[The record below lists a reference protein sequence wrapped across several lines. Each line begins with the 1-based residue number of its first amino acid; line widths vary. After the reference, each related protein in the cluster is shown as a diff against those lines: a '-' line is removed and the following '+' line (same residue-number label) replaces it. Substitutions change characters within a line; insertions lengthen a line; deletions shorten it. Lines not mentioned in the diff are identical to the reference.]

1 MKKLLGFMLS
11 FSLSFSPLV
20 YANDALLKEAQAGNA
35 EAQFK
40 VAAMYAL
47 GKLGN
52 KSPEDRE
59 KMFGWLEKSA
69 EQGFLK
75 AQETLCKQYLD
86 RCDYSKALKWS
97 IKASEKGSKLGKA
110 TKAYLLY
117 FGENVIP
124 IDKTKAFS
132 LIKEC
137 SSEPLAKTLLGYYYL
152 NGWFDFETNFD
163 EAEKLAKEAIKEKCS
178 KAYELLNT
186 IYTNHFFIDSDKE
199 NIIKKMKDNINEGI
213 KQNPFDDDLLLCKAR
228 ILVAFSKSSVEQK
241 EGKEILIKLSEK
253 DNKSACKIL
262 YEYELKINKAPEK
275 ALKYLIKASEDYCSD
290 YPLKLFDLY
299 VMGNNNTGIVVEK
312 DTKKAREIALKAISY
327 NNQGFLEKYIVIR
340 RMADKNPE
348 YKKLIGE
355 AYIEDFDCNKYIK
368 IAAENGSPAMMFAYA
383 KTLEKDDMEAE
394 RLKYY
399 EAAANMHWPDAQG
412 TLAMKYHNDKDF
424 DKSYDLA
431 KKAYENKNITG
442 EYVLGLCMFSGL
454 GNCQKDEEK
463 GLNLILS
470 SISHGFDFIAAATP
484 FNQYIQEGNK
494 HFEIY
499 YLGQLFLKDLDPSE
513 NAFLVGNIKICI
525 SDSKNYLS
533 EEEIQK
539 ADKLVNN
546 LVTMKNKSLEIL
558 IRNSLSNYGN
568 IYF

>member
-1 MKKLLGFMLS
+1 MKKLLGFLLS
-11 FSLSFSPLV
+11 FSLFVPSFV
-20 YANDALLKEAQAGNA
+20 CADDALLKQAQAGNA

-52 KSPEDRE
+52 KTPEDRE
-59 KMFGWLEKSA
+59 KMIEWLEKSA

-97 IKASEKGSKLGKA
+97 EKALEKGSKLGKSV
-110 TKAYLLY
+110 KAYLLY
-117 FGENVIP
+117 FGKNVIP

-137 SSEPLAKTLLGYYYL
+137 SSEPLAKTLLGYFYL
-152 NGWFDFETNFD
+152 YGWFDFETDLD
-163 EAEKLAKEAIKEKCS
+163 EAEKLAKEAIGKKCG

-186 IYTNHFFIDSDKE
+186 IYTNRYFIDSDKKKIINKMKE
-199 NIIKKMKDNINEGI
+199 NISEGI
-213 KQNPFDDDLLLCKAR
+213 KQNPFDDELLFYKAR
-228 ILVAFSKSSVEQK
+228 NLVSLSESSEEQK

-253 DNKSACKIL
+253 DNKSAYKTL
-262 YEYELKINKAPEK
+262 YECELNLNKDYEK
-275 ALKYLIKASEDYCSD
+275 AFNYLIKASEDYCST
-290 YPLKLFDLY
+290 YPYKLFELY
-299 VMGNNNTGIVVEK
+299 LMGNNNTGIVVEK
-312 DTKKAREIALKAISY
+312 NPKKAREIALKAISY
-327 NNQGFLEKYIVIR
+327 NNQDFLEKYIVIKR
-340 RMADKNPE
+340 LADQNPE

-368 IAAENGSPAMMFAYA
+368 IAAENGSPAMMFGYA
-383 KTLEKDDMEAE
+383 KILEKDDMEAE

-431 KKAYENKNITG
+431 KKAYENKNIIG
-442 EYVLGLCMFSGL
+442 EYVLGLCVFSGL
-454 GNCQKDEEK
+454 GNCPKDEEK

-484 FNQYIQEGNK
+484 FNQYIVEGNK

-499 YLGQLFLKDLDPSE
+499 YLGQLFLKDLDTSK
-513 NAFLVGNIKICI
+513 NAFLVTNINITI
-525 SDSKNYLS
+525 SDSKQYLS
-533 EEEIQK
+533 EEEIEK

-546 LVTMKNKSLEIL
+546 LVTRRNKSIEIL
-558 IRNSLSNYGN
+558 IRNSLNNYGK